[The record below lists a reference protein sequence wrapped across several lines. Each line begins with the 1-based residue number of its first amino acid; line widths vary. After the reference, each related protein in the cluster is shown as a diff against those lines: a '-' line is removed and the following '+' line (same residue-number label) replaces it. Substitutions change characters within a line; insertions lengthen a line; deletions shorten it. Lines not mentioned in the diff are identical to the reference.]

1 MPIANEMND
10 EPCGA
15 AAPQTRLSPEMASFR
30 NLVLGFV
37 RRYLAEHG
45 VSPSYGEIA
54 AGVGSHRVRVHR
66 AIKVLVR
73 DQLLERRPGP
83 RGLMLPNARS
93 EAMRKLAALG
103 WYVDEA
109 RGLAIEPGVTH
120 CILPMVP
127 VLDYPAYR
135 SAGDVPRPAGVSHIG
150 KAQKKDPCRE
160 GRGRAG

>member
-1 MPIANEMND
+1 V
-10 EPCGA
+10 
-15 AAPQTRLSPEMASFR
+15 SFR

-37 RRYLAEHG
+37 RRYIAEHG

-66 AIKVLVR
+66 AVKVLVR
-73 DQLLERRPGP
+73 DQMLERKAGP
-83 RGLMLPNARS
+83 RGLMLPNARN
-93 EAMRKLAALG
+93 EAMRKLAELG

-120 CILPMVP
+120 CILPMAA
-127 VLDYPAYR
+127 VLDYPYHQ
-135 SAGDVPRPAGVSHIG
+135 SAGDMPRPAGVSQIG

-160 GRGRAG
+160 RQRRAG